1 MLGSMNVGLAGTLPV
16 PQPGSSLQSPTFSLS
31 CTSSVSWV
39 VPSAEVP
46 VGWDFATEDGRE
58 EAGHFHIA

>member
-1 MLGSMNVGLAGTLPV
+1 MVVWLKLCLFLS
-16 PQPGSSLQSPTFSLS
+16 QDSSLQSPTFSLI

-46 VGWDFATEDGRE
+46 VGWDFATEDRRE
-58 EAGHFHIA
+58 EAGHFHVA